1 MEYLGLFFEIIFLAI
16 GIYLYLFVRGFIK
29 QKDAKKQAKMD
40 EFRKENGWW
49 LRLAAIALISVM
61 TINIALHIQQLLELA

>member
-1 MEYLGLFFEIIFLAI
+1 MEYLGLVFEIIFLVI
-16 GIYLYLFVRGFIK
+16 GVYLYLFVRGFIT
-29 QKDAKKQAKMD
+29 QKDPEKQVKMD

-61 TINIALHIQQLLELA
+61 TINIALHIQQLLT

>member
-1 MEYLGLFFEIIFLAI
+1 MEYLGLIFEIIFLVI
-16 GIYLYLFVRGFIK
+16 GVYLYLFVRGFIS
-29 QKDAKKQAKMD
+29 QKDPEKQAKMD

-61 TINIALHIQQLLELA
+61 TINIALHIQQLLT

>member
-1 MEYLGLFFEIIFLAI
+1 MEYIGLLFEIIFLGI
-16 GIYLYLFVRGFIK
+16 GVYLYLFVRGFIS
-29 QKDAKKQAKMD
+29 QKDPKKQAKMD

-61 TINIALHIQQLLELA
+61 TINIALHIQQLIT

>member
-1 MEYLGLFFEIIFLAI
+1 MEYLGLFFEIIFLII
-16 GIYLYLFVRGFIK
+16 GIYLYLFVRGFVK
-29 QKDAKKQAKMD
+29 QKNPEKQAKMD

-61 TINIALHIQQLLELA
+61 TINIALHIQQLMT

>member
-1 MEYLGLFFEIIFLAI
+1 MEYLGLFFEIIFLII
-16 GIYLYLFVRGFIK
+16 GIYLYLFVRGFVK
-29 QKDAKKQAKMD
+29 QKNPEKQAKMD

-61 TINIALHIQQLLELA
+61 TINIALHIQQLMS

>member
-1 MEYLGLFFEIIFLAI
+1 MEYLGLIFEIIFLVI
-16 GIYLYLFVRGFIK
+16 GIYLYLFVRGFIN
-29 QKDAKKQAKMD
+29 QKDPKKQVKMD

-61 TINIALHIQQLLELA
+61 TINIALHIQQLLT

>member
-61 TINIALHIQQLLELA
+61 TINIALHIQQLLELT